1 MYLRT
6 MGRQYQM
13 RRSNIL
19 DEETQIH
26 MAIREN
32 RIKEIAS
39 GSEKETIREAHLE
52 ILDLIVDV

>member
-1 MYLRT
+1 